1 LFKGKSGIK
10 FAYKA
15 IKVKDEIASS
25 KREQRFDFTFHKP
38 NYTYLGGV
46 YFYFFKRKED
56 MNVINKEIV
65 K

>member
-1 LFKGKSGIK
+1 MRCYYKRLDFKEN
-10 FAYKA
+10 
-15 IKVKDEIASS
+15 EI
-25 KREQRFDFTFHKP
+25 FDFTFHKP